1 MELLLY
7 LCTPG
12 EFEKLFGYLLGG
24 LSLAVGRRAMVLQRG
39 VGRKQKAPEVGDKRT
54 QTR

>member
-1 MELLLY
+1 MELLLN
-7 LCTPG
+7 LSTPG
-12 EFEKLFGYLLGG
+12 EFEKLLGYLLGR
-24 LSLAVGRRAMVLQRG
+24 LSLAVEHRAMMLQRG